1 MNKVKKFNL
10 LLAPFLGMSLVS
22 WIFELLFILTS
33 VVYLIKQFS
42 IVITTLESLIT
53 IVASFIRLTTVT
65 NTIFNLQT

>member
-10 LLAPFLGMSLVS
+10 LLAPFLGMSQVS